1 MIPVTCSWGRTRSAG
16 AEGRCRS
23 LWKESEVGSPHLAVR
38 SGWAAGCC
46 LVVLECCGPGAL
58 RHWGPCSRH
67 SARGWAGGCRSKPVS
82 VTNRPTVQTPRST
95 EGWRRRATALG
106 SVSIRQLAR
115 RSTDVD
121 QTGDS
126 CGGRK
131 QPRVSWM
138 RDKHFYVKKK
148 MTSGRTCSKRGSRN
162 LSSSSSPGRT
172 FSKHSS
178 TQVRNS
184 CLSSIPSWRQK
195 TKHRTAL
202 NSHNC
207 FVFFFIDNF
216 QIWMEISKKKKKKLT
231 WNINMASFS
240 LYSHCFMAVSTSDGM
255 AGRGELQPWFGNWR

>member
-1 MIPVTCSWGRTRSAG
+1 MIPVTCSWDRTRSAG

-58 RHWGPCSRH
+58 RHWGPCSRR
-67 SARGWAGGCRSKPVS
+67 SARGWAGECRSKPVS

-95 EGWRRRATALG
+95 EGWRRRPTALV
-106 SVSIRQLAR
+106 SVSIRQLAQH
-115 RSTDVD
+115 ST
-121 QTGDS
+121 G
-126 CGGRK
+126 CGPNWWQLWRPESSSHVCLGCTTNIS
-131 QPRVSWM
+131 PL
-138 RDKHFYVKKK
+138 K
-148 MTSGRTCSKRGSRN
+148 MTSGCTCSKRGSRN

-195 TKHRTAL
+195 TKHRTAF

-207 FVFFFIDNF
+207 LVTLLITSRSE
-216 QIWMEISKKKKKKLT
+216 WRYPKKKKKKTDLK
-231 WNINMASFS
+231 
-240 LYSHCFMAVSTSDGM
+240 HKHG
-255 AGRGELQPWFGNWR
+255 